1 LARRGNVVVKLKKLH
16 LLIEYLRKYNVKTGS
31 PPKVKKIIMNK
42 TVFVDI
48 DTQFDF
54 MNPSGALYVPGIEGI
69 IDNIKK
75 LFDYAKEHKIRILSS
90 TDAHTVDDP
99 EFKIFPAH
107 CIKGTPGNQKIEAST
122 CNDNIVIE
130 NIEQE
135 ITASMMD
142 HEQIIV
148 ESQTFDIFESIN
160 TDKIVKKLDAQ
171 NFVVFGV
178 VTDYCVKAAVL
189 GLLKRGYNVSLVTDA
204 TKSITKEGNEKSLN
218 EMKDAGAVFT
228 TTKYIIAG

>member
-1 LARRGNVVVKLKKLH
+1 MK
-16 LLIEYLRKYNVKTGS
+16 
-31 PPKVKKIIMNK
+31 NK

-54 MNPSGALYVPGIEGI
+54 MDPRGNLYVPGAEGI
-69 IDNIKK
+69 VDNIKK
-75 LFDYAKEHKIRILSS
+75 LFNYAKEHKIKILSS

-99 EFKIFPAH
+99 EFKLFPSH

-122 CNDNIVIE
+122 CIDNIIIE

-135 ITASMMD
+135 ITESMMD

-160 TDKIVKKLDAQ
+160 TDEVVNMLDAC
-171 NFVVFGV
+171 NYVVFGV
-178 VTDYCVKAAVL
+178 ATDYCVKAAVL
-189 GLLKRGYNVSLVTDA
+189 VLLKRGYNVSLVTDA
-204 TKSITKEGNEKSLN
+204 TKAITKEGEEKSLN

-228 TTKYIIAG
+228 TTKEVVVM

>member
-1 LARRGNVVVKLKKLH
+1 
-16 LLIEYLRKYNVKTGS
+16 
-31 PPKVKKIIMNK
+31 MN

-54 MNPSGALYVPGIEGI
+54 MNPHGNLYVPDAEDIVG
-69 IDNIKK
+69 NIKK
-75 LFDYAKEHKIRILSS
+75 LFDYAKEHKIKILSS
-90 TDAHTVDDP
+90 IDAHTVDDP
-99 EFKIFPAH
+99 EFNLFPAH
-107 CIKGTPGNQKIEAST
+107 CIKDSPGNQKIEAST
-122 CNDNIVIE
+122 CSNNITIE
-130 NIEQE
+130 NREQE
-135 ITASMMD
+135 ITESIMD

-148 ESQTFDIFESIN
+148 ESQTFDIFESVN

-178 VTDYCVKAAVL
+178 ATDYCVKAAVL

-228 TTKYIIAG
+228 TTKDIIAG

>member
-1 LARRGNVVVKLKKLH
+1 MN
-16 LLIEYLRKYNVKTGS
+16 
-31 PPKVKKIIMNK
+31 NK

-54 MNPSGALYVPGIEGI
+54 MNPRGNLYIHGAEDI

-75 LFDYAKEHKIRILSS
+75 LFDYAKEHKIKILSS
-90 TDAHTVDDP
+90 ADAHAVDDP
-99 EFKIFPAH
+99 EFSLFPAH

-122 CNDNIVIE
+122 SNDNIIIE
-130 NIEQE
+130 NREQE
-135 ITASMMD
+135 ITEFIMD

-160 TDKIVKKLDAQ
+160 TDRIVNKLDAS
-171 NFVVFGV
+171 NYVVFGV
-178 VTDYCVKAAVL
+178 ATDYCVKAAVL

-204 TKSITKEGNEKSLN
+204 TKAITKDGEENALK
-218 EMKDAGAVFT
+218 EMKNARAVFI
-228 TTKYIIAG
+228 TTKGIITG

>member
-1 LARRGNVVVKLKKLH
+1 MK
-16 LLIEYLRKYNVKTGS
+16 
-31 PPKVKKIIMNK
+31 NK

-54 MNPSGALYVPGIEGI
+54 MNPRGNLYVPDAEDI

-75 LFDYAKEHKIRILSS
+75 LFDYAKEHKIKILSS
-90 TDAHTVDDP
+90 TDAHMVDDP
-99 EFKIFPAH
+99 EFNLFPAH
-107 CIKGTPGNQKIEAST
+107 CVKGTPGNQKIEAST
-122 CNDNIVIE
+122 CNDNITIE
-130 NIEQE
+130 NREQE
-135 ITASMMD
+135 ITESIMD
-142 HEQIIV
+142 HDQIIV
-148 ESQTFDIFESIN
+148 ESQTFDIFESTN

-178 VTDYCVKAAVL
+178 ATDYCVKAAVL

-218 EMKDAGAVFT
+218 EMKDAGAVYT
-228 TTKYIIAG
+228 TTKDVIAG